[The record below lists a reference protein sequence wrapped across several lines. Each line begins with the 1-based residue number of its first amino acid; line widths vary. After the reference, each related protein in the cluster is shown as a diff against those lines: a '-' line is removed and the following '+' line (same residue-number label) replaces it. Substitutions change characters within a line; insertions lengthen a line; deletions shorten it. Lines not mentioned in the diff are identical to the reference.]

1 MTHPTINHINDVLPH
16 IEGRTDFIVARKDGY
31 SVIDYVYALTDSF
44 DDPIRMECR
53 GLKFGE
59 DGRIL
64 ARPLHKFFNI
74 NEREDTQAHVLDF
87 TEPHTIMEKM
97 DGSMIHAAMINGR
110 LVFMTRMGRTDVAI
124 KAERHLTR
132 AVEDGCI
139 TLLHWGYTPI
149 FEWTAPDNR
158 IVVRYDDSRLTL
170 LAIRETAS
178 GYYTTRQFCE
188 AWAAE
193 MGVAAVTV
201 LESGHNFSGARFAAY
216 ARAVLGFE
224 GFVVRFD
231 GGLWVKAK
239 GEDYVLKH
247 KAKDSILQEKNIL
260 ALVLNGGLDDVL
272 PLLDEPDADAAR
284 SYRDAVEAGVAET
297 SAALRGFIADNENVP
312 QKEFAVEKVAG
323 LPKAMRSLAF
333 TARKGVDAGEA
344 VRALLIANT
353 NNQTRVDEFR
363 ELHNARWSI

>member
-1 MTHPTINHINDVLPH
+1 MTHVAINHINDVLPH
-16 IEGRTDFIVARKDGY
+16 IEGRTDFIVAKKEGY
-31 SVIDYVYALTDSF
+31 SVIDYVYALQDSF
-44 DDPIRMECR
+44 DDPYRMECR

-74 NEREDTQAHVLDF
+74 NEREDTQAHLLDF

-97 DGSMIHAAMINGR
+97 DGSMIHPAMVNGR
-110 LVFMTRMGRTDVAI
+110 VVFMTRMGHTDVAI
-124 KAERHLTR
+124 KAERHMTR
-132 AVEDGCI
+132 AVEDACL

-170 LAIRETAS
+170 LAIRETVS

-188 AWAAE
+188 AWGAE
-193 MGVAAVTV
+193 MGVDIVPV
-201 LESGHNFSGARFAAY
+201 HNSGERTGADFAAY

-224 GFVVRFD
+224 GFVVRFEN
-231 GGLWVKAK
+231 GLWVKAK

-260 ALVLNGGLDDVL
+260 ALVLTGGLDDVL

-284 SYRDAVEAGVAET
+284 SYRNAVEAGVERT
-297 SAALRGFIADNENVP
+297 VVDLRRFLAANENVP
-312 QKEFAVEKVAG
+312 QKEFAVEKVAA
-323 LPKAMRSLAF
+323 LPKPMRSLAF

-363 ELHNARWSI
+363 ELHNARWAI